1 MQRIPKVKDE
11 VFVINNK
18 EVTESKISSAKEKEG
33 RYIIHSEDG
42 NETVLGTSSFLYKGD
57 AENALK
63 SRMNCFLKGK
73 ADI

>member
-1 MQRIPKVKDE
+1 MQRIPKVRDK

-18 EVTESKISSAKEKEG
+18 TVTESKISFIEEKEG

-42 NETVLGTSSFLYKGD
+42 NETVLGTSSFLYKRD

-63 SRMNCFLKGK
+63 RGERK
-73 ADI
+73 